1 MGAFRCG
8 RGDTPDDPWVLAHAS
23 DPAWL
28 TRGNLGQ
35 PRPKRGPPGAFAGG
49 CYTAE
54 VMAEPRSPVH
64 HYSIATLAIIAGA
77 VVLLMCHHLVGATP
91 PSAAVFLLGIGFSA
105 WYGGFGPG
113 LLAMIL
119 AVPVGDLLSVML
131 DTGATP
137 RTRIV
142 DGAAVVVVGLLT
154 NAMMLYRE
162 NQARLVMERRQDA
175 AERRRTADHL
185 TQERH
190 RLLMLMEHSPDRIYF
205 KDLQSRFVVISP
217 SMAQMFGYERVEDV
231 LGKTDFD
238 IFTKEHAQPAFDDE
252 QQVIRTGIPLVNKEE
267 KETWPDGHV
276 TWASST
282 KVPFR
287 DPQGT
292 IIGTFGISR
301 DVTERKLADNLL
313 REAKAAAESANL
325 AKSQFLA
332 NMSHEIRTP
341 LSAVVGMAEILI
353 DSGLTPEQR
362 EFAEIIHKSGNGLV
376 AMLNDILDYSKIEA
390 GRMELEAIPFDL
402 GLAVDDVV
410 HLLAAN
416 AEAKGLE
423 LIQRIAPGTPVRLM
437 GDPSRL
443 RQVLSNLIGNAIKFT
458 EHGHVFIDVTGEPV
472 GDRAARVRLEVSDT
486 GIGIATDKLGHIF
499 EKFTQADTSTT
510 RRYGGTGLGLAICR
524 QISESMGGT
533 LRVESQL
540 GQGSTFTLSL
550 TLPLA
555 PGSAPKLPIQID
567 LGGVHVLVVESNAV
581 TRRVLAEQ
589 LHAWGCLA
597 HCHLRTDDALTETA
611 ACQLAIIDAQL
622 GNDDLASLG
631 RALRQGV
638 HGANLGLILLTSI
651 GQRGEAKQAENA
663 GFNAYLVKPVRQ
675 LDLRD
680 ALAAVS
686 HAQQFGDLQGL
697 VTRHTL
703 AEHRGHSSSDVHRR
717 GQGHKDKKP
726 LP

>member
-1 MGAFRCG
+1 M
-8 RGDTPDDPWVLAHAS
+8 S
-23 DPAWL
+23 
-28 TRGNLGQ
+28 
-35 PRPKRGPPGAFAGG
+35 
-49 CYTAE
+49 
-54 VMAEPRSPVH
+54 EPRSPVH
-64 HYSIATLAIIAGA
+64 RYSIATLVIMAGA
-77 VVLLMCHHLVGATP
+77 MIQLLCHQVGAVP

-113 LLAMIL
+113 LLAMLL
-119 AVPVGDLLSVML
+119 AVPIGDLLSVVL

-162 NQARLVMERRQDA
+162 NQARLQLERRHDA
-175 AERRRTADHL
+175 DERRRTADDL

-205 KDLQSRFVVISP
+205 KDLRSRFVVISP
-217 SMAQMFGYERVEDV
+217 SMAQMFGYERVEEV
-231 LGKTDFD
+231 IGKTDFD

-252 QQVIRTGIPLVNKEE
+252 QEVIRTGTPLIDKEE
-267 KETWPDGHV
+267 KETWPDGHI
-276 TWASST
+276 TWASTT

-287 DPQGT
+287 DPQGV

-301 DVTERKLADNLL
+301 DVTERKAKDDAL
-313 REAKAAAESANL
+313 REAKATAESANL

-341 LSAVVGMAEILI
+341 LSAVVGMAEILL

-376 AMLNDILDYSKIEA
+376 AMLNDILDYSKGEA

-402 GLAVDDVV
+402 ALAVDDVV

-423 LIQRIAPGTPVRLM
+423 LIQRVAPGTPVRLL
-437 GDPSRL
+437 GDPGRL

-458 EHGHVFIDVTGEPV
+458 ERGHVFVDVTGELA
-472 GDRAARVRLEVSDT
+472 GDRIARVRLEVSDT
-486 GIGIATDKLGHIF
+486 GIGIAPDNLEHIF

-533 LRVESQL
+533 LTVESQP
-540 GQGSTFTLSL
+540 GRGSLFTLAL

-567 LGGVHVLVVESNAV
+567 LTGQHVLVVDGNAIN
-581 TRRVLAEQ
+581 RRVIAEQ
-589 LHAWGCLA
+589 LAAWGCIA
-597 HCHLRTDDALTETA
+597 HCHLRAADARAETT

-622 GNDDLASLG
+622 DDDSGAGLDLG
-631 RALRQGV
+631 RSLRQGC
-638 HGANLGLILLTSI
+638 HGAQLGLILLTSI
-651 GQRGEAKQAENA
+651 GQRGEAKLAENA

-680 ALAAVS
+680 ALAAVA
-686 HAQQFGDLQGL
+686 HAQQFGELQGL
-697 VTRHTL
+697 VTRHSL
-703 AEHRGHSSSDVHRR
+703 AEHRGHGSSAVHRR
-717 GQGHKDKKP
+717 VKAAKP
-726 LP
+726 GAEDGEAR